1 MTAATAPLPAPVTH
15 QGFSFKR
22 IRAIASNTFLELV
35 RQKVFS
41 FMILFAAIGIGAS
54 FVASSWKFQEQF
66 QVVKDVSLGA
76 MSVFSWLLA
85 TLATAIVIPKDIE
98 ERTLYTILAKPVS
111 RLEYLLGK
119 LFGVLGL
126 LVVGIGLMSIFFGI
140 VLYARGSLVI
150 AETIREYP
158 AGPEL
163 DAAIAHI
170 KATAFDS
177 RLIPAVLVIF
187 TKVAVCAA
195 MTLMISSFST
205 SWIFTV
211 MISVVVYII
220 GHVQPVAREFWLSQ
234 QALTG
239 QTVSPMLQN
248 FLGFVAIIFPDFQM
262 FNIVDEIVVGNV
274 VPTSMFFES
283 IGMGLGYVAVYTL
296 VGYIFFLYRE
306 L

>member
-1 MTAATAPLPAPVTH
+1 MTDVVTH
-15 QGFSFKR
+15 KRFSIGR

-41 FMILFAAIGIGAS
+41 FMILFAALGIGAS
-54 FVASSWKFQEQF
+54 FVASSWNFREQF

-119 LFGVLGL
+119 LFGVLL
-126 LVVGIGLMSIFFGI
+126 LLLVGIGLMSAFFAV
-140 VLYARGSLVI
+140 VLFARGHFAI
-150 AETIREYP
+150 NDTINSYP
-158 AGPEL
+158 PGPEL
-163 DAAIAHI
+163 DAAIAHV
-170 KATAFDS
+170 KASAYDV

-187 TKVAVCAA
+187 TKVAVCAS

-211 MISVVVYII
+211 MISTVIYII
-220 GHVQPVAREFWLSQ
+220 GHIQPVARDYWLTQ
-234 QALTG
+234 GPLTAHP
-239 QTVSPMLQN
+239 SPLTKL
-248 FLGFVAIIFPDFQM
+248 FLGFVSIIFPDFQM
-262 FNIVDEIVVGNV
+262 FNVVDEIVVGNT
-274 VPTSMFFES
+274 VPTSMFLES
-283 IGMGLGYVAVYTL
+283 FAMGFGYVFIFTL
-296 VGYIFFLYRE
+296 VGYILFSNRE

>member
-1 MTAATAPLPAPVTH
+1 MTAAVTH
-15 QGFSFKR
+15 QKFSLKR

-41 FMILFAAIGIGAS
+41 FMILFAALGIGAS

-126 LVVGIGLMSIFFGI
+126 LLVGIGLMSALFAI
-140 VLYARGSLVI
+140 VLYARGNLVI
-150 AETIREYP
+150 AETMSEYP

-163 DAAIAHI
+163 NAAIAQI

-177 RLIPAVLVIF
+177 RLIPAVLLIF

-195 MTLMISSFST
+195 LTLMISSFST

-211 MISVVVYII
+211 MISTVVYII
-220 GHVQPVAREFWLSQ
+220 GHVQPIAREYWLSQ
-234 QALTG
+234 PGVHL
-239 QTVSPMLQN
+239 SPLMRL
-248 FLGFVAIIFPDFQM
+248 FLGFVALIFPDFQM
-262 FNIVDEIVVGNV
+262 FNIVDEIVVGNKV
-274 VPTSMFFES
+274 ETSMFLES
-283 IGMGLGYVAVYTL
+283 FGMGFGYVFIFTL
-296 VGYIFFLYRE
+296 IGYIFFSNRE